1 MSRLLLSLL
10 VVCSVALAACA
21 RPTQVVIVVTADS
34 YVTTMGVRRL
44 LFDVE
49 GSDGR
54 GGPRMLTD
62 STTVTAES
70 LGEPIRFPFRFVVE
84 PLGGDALRTYAVTL
98 RATLQN
104 NRIVRAQRVSSYVSG
119 EVRQI
124 YIHLEEICADVT
136 SCETFGFTCSGGECV
151 SAMVN
156 PMVIPPEGT
165 DANVDAALDRLD
177 GAVMTDAAMDA
188 GVIADARSDTFM
200 ASDAGVDAWSEF
212 DTNVDAAL
220 APDDAGMDAGMDA
233 RFGVDAFTL
242 FDAEFDAAPE
252 MDDAWDAGDPD
263 SPVDAHEDDAW
274 DAGDPDSPVDAP
286 EDDAWDAGDPDSPL
300 EEADAPDAST
310 VGLVINEVDY
320 EGGSFDFVE
329 IYNNSDTDVN
339 LALYTLA
346 IYSADCETSHSVPMR
361 GPLSAHSW
369 ISIREDIASSSTLF
383 LTGPAGVEDSVSFNA
398 TPCGSAVAAGVVD
411 LGPSSSAQLDSD
423 AATPWILDV
432 PSPGVSNG
440 P

>member
-1 MSRLLLSLL
+1 MSRLLLPLL
-10 VVCSVALAACA
+10 LVCSVALAACS

-34 YVTTMGVRRL
+34 YVATMGVRRL
-44 LFDVE
+44 RFDVE

-54 GGPRMLTD
+54 GGPRTLTD
-62 STTVTAES
+62 STTVTGES

-98 RATLQN
+98 HATLEN
-104 NRIVRAQRVSSYVSG
+104 NRAVRAQRVSSYVSG

-124 YIHLEEICADVT
+124 YIHLEETCADVT

-151 SAMVN
+151 SAMVM

-188 GVIADARSDTFM
+188 GMIADAPSDTFM

-212 DTNVDAAL
+212 DTDVDATLPAS
-220 APDDAGMDAGMDA
+220 DAGMDAGVDA
-233 RFGVDAFTL
+233 RPEVDAFTPSTL

-252 MDDAWDAGDPD
+252 MDAWDP
-263 SPVDAHEDDAW
+263 DAW

-300 EEADAPDAST
+300 VEADAPDASA
-310 VGLVINEVDY
+310 VDLLINEVDY
-320 EGGSFDFVE
+320 EGAAQDFIE
-329 IYNNSDTDVN
+329 LYNPTDV
-339 LALYTLA
+339 A
-346 IYSADCETSHSVPMR
+346 IGLSGYELVVLDASCDRSMAPAPFTMGTIAPR
-361 GPLSAHSW
+361 GHFVVTMIIPSSPT
-369 ISIREDIASSSTLF
+369 ISLIA
-383 LTGPAGVEDSVSFNA
+383 PAGSSVADSVSF
-398 TPCGSAVAAGVVD
+398 GSACGPPDAGVTD
-411 LGPSSSAQLDSD
+411 FGGGDSLQRCLDGETWQHGSPTPGSSNC
-423 AATPWILDV
+423 P
-432 PSPGVSNG
+432 
-440 P
+440 